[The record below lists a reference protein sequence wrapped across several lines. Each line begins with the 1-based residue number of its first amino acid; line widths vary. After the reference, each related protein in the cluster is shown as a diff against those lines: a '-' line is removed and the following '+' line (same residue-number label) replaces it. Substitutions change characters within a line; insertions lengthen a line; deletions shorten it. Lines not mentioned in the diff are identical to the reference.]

1 MWFPTVEIM
10 INSHGSKG
18 KQMHILSSNVYPS
31 HDRIVAELHSD
42 NDSMKVNIFMII
54 LFSLYSTPKVSST
67 LQ

>member
-1 MWFPTVEIM
+1 
-10 INSHGSKG
+10 
-18 KQMHILSSNVYPS
+18 MHILSSNVYPS
-31 HDRIVAELHSD
+31 HDRMVAELHSD